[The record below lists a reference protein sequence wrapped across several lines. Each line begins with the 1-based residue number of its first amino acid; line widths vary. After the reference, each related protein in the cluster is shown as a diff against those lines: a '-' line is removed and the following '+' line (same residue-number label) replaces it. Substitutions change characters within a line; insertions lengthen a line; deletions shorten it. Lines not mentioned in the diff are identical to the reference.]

1 MKSKG
6 KKGKTHP
13 IQDIIQEVR
22 KAFID
27 MGFDEV
33 ENQMFIP
40 EGDIYKQY
48 GSEAPVILDRCY
60 YLAGLPRPDIGLG
73 KKQIAAIEDIHPGF
87 DFDEFKKILRGYRE
101 GSVEGDDLAEEM
113 VNRLGVGMDEAL
125 KIIDLIPGFRSI
137 TPIPSKI
144 TLRSHM
150 TAAWFPTLRAMQD
163 TRELPLRL
171 FSIGLRFRREQK
183 VDSTHLRVHYGASCV
198 VMDDRFD
205 IDDGKKLSGKILRIL
220 GFRNIRFLRK
230 KATSNYYENDT
241 EFEIYSNGLEIA
253 DCGMYSRV
261 SLSNYDIRHPVF
273 NLGFGL
279 ERILMI
285 RNMKEDIREI
295 LYPQFYKALEM
306 GDEEIARQVKI
317 KIKPKTEEGKELV
330 KLLVREAKRYSDER
344 SPCRFRVYSGKL
356 LGKKVDIDLVE
367 REKNTKL
374 LGPAAL
380 NEIYVYDGNIYGVPS
395 GAGKLAKKLIGV
407 KEKGIKVDFSYIDA
421 VMNLFV
427 ADVENLIMGGG
438 DKAVGETL
446 AAVVSYGPD
455 DKIRGYMQI
464 KMAKTPADL
473 NIKIG
478 DVARRF
484 ITSKN
489 KEIYIR
495 GPVFT
500 ALEVIVD

>member
-6 KKGKTHP
+6 EKGKTHP

-27 MGFDEV
+27 RGFDEI

-40 EGDIYKQY
+40 EDDVYKQY
-48 GSEAPVILDRCY
+48 GSEAPIILDRCY

-73 KKQIAAIEDIHPGF
+73 KKRITAIKNIHPEF
-87 DFDEFKKILRGYRE
+87 DFDEFKKILRAYRE

-113 VNRLGVGMDEAL
+113 VNRLRIGMNEAL
-125 KIIDLIPGFRSI
+125 KVIDLIPEFRSI

-150 TAAWFPTLRAMQD
+150 TAAWFPTLQAMQD
-163 TRELPLRL
+163 TYELPLRL

-183 VDSTHLRVHYGASCV
+183 VDPTHLRVHYGASCV

-205 IDDGKKLSGKILRIL
+205 IDDRKKLSGEILRDL
-220 GFRNIRFLRK
+220 GFRKIRFVRK
-230 KATSNYYENDT
+230 KATSNYYEKDT
-241 EFEIYSNGLEIA
+241 EFEVYSNDIEIA
-253 DCGMYSRV
+253 DCGMYSPV
-261 SLSNYDIRHPVF
+261 SLSKYNIKHPVF

-279 ERILMI
+279 ERVLMV
-285 RNMKEDIREI
+285 RNKKEDIREI
-295 LYPQFYKALEM
+295 LYPQFYKALELS
-306 GDEEIARQVKI
+306 DEEIAKQVEI
-317 KIKPKTEEGKELV
+317 KIKPKTEEGKKLV
-330 KLLVREAKRYSDER
+330 KLLVREAKRYSDEK

-356 LGKKVDIDLVE
+356 LGKKVDIHLVE
-367 REKNTKL
+367 REENTKL

-380 NEIYVYDGNIYGVPS
+380 NEIYVYDSNIYGVPS
-395 GAGKLAKKLIGV
+395 DAGKLAKKLVSV
-407 KEKGIKVDFSYIDA
+407 KEKGIKADFSYIDA

-427 ADVENLIMGGG
+427 ANVENLITGGG
-438 DKAVGETL
+438 SKEVGETL
-446 AAVVSYGPD
+446 AAVVSYSPD
-455 DKIRGYMQI
+455 GTKKSFMQI

-500 ALEVIVD
+500 ALEVIVG

>member
-6 KKGKTHP
+6 RKGKTHP
-13 IQDIIQEVR
+13 LQDIIQEVR
-22 KAFID
+22 KVFID

-33 ENQMFIP
+33 ENQIFIP
-40 EGDIYKQY
+40 EGDVYKQY

-73 KKQIAAIEDIHPGF
+73 KKQIAAIENIHPGF

-113 VNRLGVGMDEAL
+113 VNRLGIGMDEAL
-125 KIIDLIPGFRSI
+125 RIIDLIPEFRSI
-137 TPIPSKI
+137 TPIPSRI

-150 TAAWFPTLRAMQD
+150 TAAWFPTLQAMQD
-163 TRELPLRL
+163 THELPLRL
-171 FSIGLRFRREQK
+171 FSIGLRFRREQR

-205 IDDGKKLSGKILRIL
+205 IDDGKKLSGKILGDL
-220 GFRNIRFLRK
+220 GFRNIRFERK
-230 KATSNYYENDT
+230 KATSNYYEKDT
-241 EFEIYSNGLEIA
+241 EFEIYSNDLEIA

-261 SLSNYDIRHPVF
+261 SLSNYDIGHPVF

-285 RNMKEDIREI
+285 RSRKEDIREI
-295 LYPQFYKALEM
+295 LYPQFYKPLELS
-306 GDEEIARQVKI
+306 DEEIARQVKI
-317 KIKPKTEEGKELV
+317 NIKPKTEEGKELV

-356 LGKKVDIDLVE
+356 LGRKVDIDLVE

-395 GAGKLAKKLIGV
+395 DVGKLAKKLIGV
-407 KEKGIKVDFSYIDA
+407 KERGIKVDFSYIDA

-427 ADVENLIMGGG
+427 ADVENLIMGE
-438 DKAVGETL
+438 DKAMGETS
-446 AAVVSYGPD
+446 AAVVSYAPD
-455 DKIRGYMQI
+455 GKIRGYMQI

-478 DVARRF
+478 SIVRRF

-489 KEIYIR
+489 KKIYIR